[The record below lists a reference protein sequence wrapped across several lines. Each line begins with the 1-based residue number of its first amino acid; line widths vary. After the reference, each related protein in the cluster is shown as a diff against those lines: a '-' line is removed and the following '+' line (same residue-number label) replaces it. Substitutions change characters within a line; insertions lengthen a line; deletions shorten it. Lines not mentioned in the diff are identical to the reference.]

1 MRSAVPIAAFSLA
14 FLTTAAALRAQ
25 TPLKAVRPQVSQ
37 SEDGP
42 SLESGQDFLSGEQV
56 FFSFQ
61 VEGYKTG
68 TTGKVQL
75 TGHIEAFDPKGTPIA
90 PNDEVV
96 IGTTMSQEDKEWKP
110 KLRSQLQLPSIAPP
124 GNYKIKFDV
133 TDLQT
138 KQTTAGEITFPVH
151 GRAVESSPGLVVRGL
166 GFYRTQDEEAP
177 LKVAAYRPGDIVWVK
192 FDITGFK
199 HGEQNSI
206 DVAYDVSVLKRDGT
220 ALFSQEAAAV
230 EKSQAFYPQPWV
242 PGEFNLSLQSTM
254 SPGPYTLVITAHDGV
269 AAGQT
274 ATAKAEF
281 RVEQ

>member
-1 MRSAVPIAAFSLA
+1 MLPR
-14 FLTTAAALRAQ
+14 
-25 TPLKAVRPQVSQ
+25 VSQ

-42 SLESGQDFLSGEQV
+42 VLQGGEAFLSGEQV

-61 VEGYKTG
+61 AENYKTG

-90 PNDEVV
+90 PSDEVV
-96 IGTTMSQEDKEWKP
+96 IGTTLSQEDKEWKP
-110 KLRSQLQLPSIAPP
+110 KLRSQVQLPSIAPP
-124 GNYKIKFDV
+124 GSYKIKFDV

-138 KQTTAGEITFPVH
+138 KQKASGEITFPVH
-151 GRAVESSPGLVVRGL
+151 GRAVESSPELTVRGL
-166 GFYRTQDEEAP
+166 GFYRTQEEENP
-177 LKVAAYRPGDIVWVK
+177 LRVAAYRPGDVMWVR

-206 DVAYDVSVLKRDGT
+206 DVSYDVSVLKGDGT

-242 PGEFNLSLQSTM
+242 PGEFNLNLQSTM
-254 SPGPYTLVITAHDGV
+254 STGPYTLVITAHDGI
-269 AAGQT
+269 AASQT
-274 ATAKAEF
+274 TTAKAGF